1 MGTFASVLEVL
12 LDDELAYD
20 PVTVQ
25 AFSDHLPMV
34 LVALDRLGAS
44 DARLAEFADH
54 YTQSLLP
61 ARDSVRAARDRYSAE
76 VAALGIDGAVRAH
89 LPRFVPGIGS
99 AAFHCVI
106 RLAYA
111 VEARHAGQVAA
122 ALANFEEFDEPLSA
136 TPPPEAPGD
145 QGGDPLALLAGL
157 CAHPALAGR
166 DFGTGSISGAMA
178 QVAAM
183 PEFTETAGLAVRDD
197 SLARIAAAARA
208 LHACTGDFTALHA
221 VTGTH
226 AVRVLLPF
234 LDDAQQALALRF
246 LFQSMSAAYLTIATP
261 PIEPVDVMRAPQWD
275 DIVAAAFAS
284 DDEHVVKLAYSA
296 QEEAAVHGDDAT
308 YRWCAALEAGLVP

>member
-1 MGTFASVLEVL
+1 VGTFVAPLEAL

-25 AFSDHLPMV
+25 DFSDHLPMA

-44 DARLAEFADH
+44 DSRLGEFALL
-54 YTQSLLP
+54 YTRTLVP
-61 ARDSVRAARDRYSAE
+61 VRAVVQAARDRYAAD

-89 LPRFVPGIGS
+89 LPQFIPGIGS
-99 AAFHCVI
+99 AAFHGVI

-111 VEARHAGQVAA
+111 VEVGHAGQVAA
-122 ALANFEEFDEPLSA
+122 ALAYCAEVDEPLTA
-136 TPPPEAPGD
+136 APPPEVD
-145 QGGDPLALLAGL
+145 DDPVALLDAL
-157 CAHPALAGR
+157 STNPALAGHQFR
-166 DFGTGSISGAMA
+166 AASISDRMA

-183 PEFTETAGLAVRDD
+183 PEFAASAGLALCGD

-226 AVRVLLPF
+226 ATRVLLPF

-246 LFQSMSAAYLTIATP
+246 LFQAVAAAYLTIATP
-261 PIEPVDVMRAPQWD
+261 PITPVDAARAPSWD
-275 DIVAAAFAS
+275 ELLAAALVS

-296 QEEAAVHGDDAT
+296 REESAVYGDDAT
-308 YRWCAALEAGLVP
+308 YRWCAALEAGLVR